1 MGYYMWLERRRKD
14 REKEKEG
21 VKPIRRERRR
31 ARYMRKFTLPKN
43 ADPENVTA
51 TYKDGVLTVVVAKKQ
66 AEEAPSKPKTITIPV
81 S

>member
-1 MGYYMWLERRRKD
+1 
-14 REKEKEG
+14 
-21 VKPIRRERRR
+21 
-31 ARYMRKFTLPKN
+31 MRKFTLPKN

-66 AEEAPSKPKTITIPV
+66 AEEAPSKPKAITIPV